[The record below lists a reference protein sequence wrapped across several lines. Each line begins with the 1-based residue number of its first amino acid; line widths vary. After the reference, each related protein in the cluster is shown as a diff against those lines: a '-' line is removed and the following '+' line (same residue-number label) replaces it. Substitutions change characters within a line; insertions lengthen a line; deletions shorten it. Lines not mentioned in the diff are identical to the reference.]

1 MATFAAE
8 KMQRTMRKIAIIML
22 LMMAMT
28 AVQAQEK
35 KGMKMDLWPKG
46 ATVASRDKEDRA
58 EITVYLPD
66 AKKATGRAVVC
77 CPGGGYSHLAMN
89 HEGHQW
95 APFFNNQ
102 GIAFIVL
109 KYRMPHGKPMVPV
122 SDAEQAIKTVRRNAT
137 NWHIDRTQV
146 GIMGFSA
153 GGHLAST
160 IATHATGEAA
170 PNFQILFYPVIT
182 MDPGFTH
189 KGSHDNFLGTDH
201 SKKEWRQL
209 EADYS
214 SDLRVNRTTPRAF
227 LALSDDDKVVLATNG
242 FSYYEQLYK
251 HDVPASIHIYPTG
264 GHGWGYRESFEY
276 HYQMIFELKSW
287 LESF

>member
-1 MATFAAE
+1 M
-8 KMQRTMRKIAIIML
+8 KSLKLIAML
-22 LMMAMT
+22 LLIT
-28 AVQAQEK
+28 ATAATAQT
-35 KGMKMDLWPKG
+35 KGMKMELWPNR
-46 ATVASRDKEDRA
+46 ATYESSDKEDKA
-58 EITVYLPD
+58 ELTVYLPD

-77 CPGGGYSHLAMN
+77 CPGGGYTHLAMD

-95 APFFNNQ
+95 ATFFNNQ
-102 GIAFIVL
+102 GIALIVL
-109 KYRMPHGKPMVPV
+109 KYRMPHGNPLIPI
-122 SDAEQAIKTVRRNAT
+122 SDAEQAMKTVRQNAV

-160 IATHATGEAA
+160 IATHSTGEAA

-182 MDPGFTH
+182 MDLSFTH
-189 KGSHDNFLGTDH
+189 KGSRENLLGANH
-201 SKKEWRQL
+201 SKKEWRRL

-214 SDLRVNRTTPRAF
+214 NDLQVNRTTPRAF
-227 LALSDDDKVVLATNG
+227 IALSDDDKAVPAANG

-264 GHGWGYRESFEY
+264 GHGWGYRESFTY
-276 HYQMIFELKSW
+276 HYQMIFELKGW